1 MSQAKQGDVVH
12 VHYTGK
18 LSDESVF
25 DSSEGRDP
33 LSFELG
39 AGQVVPGFEKAVS
52 SMAVGEKK
60 TVTIPSDDAYG
71 PRVEQLVFTAP
82 RENLPDGYDPEVGQM
97 MRLEAKDGRQM
108 DVMVTHADEEA
119 VRMDGNHPLAGHD
132 LIFDIELVEIGQTP
146 SE

>member
-1 MSQAKQGDVVH
+1 MSQAKSGDFVH

-18 LSDESVF
+18 LDDQSVF
-25 DSSEGRDP
+25 DSSEERDP

-39 AGQVVPGFEKAVS
+39 KGQVVPGFEKAVS
-52 SMAVGEKK
+52 GMEVGEKK
-60 TVTIPSDDAYG
+60 TVTIPSGEAYG

-82 RENLPDGYDPEVGQM
+82 RDNLPEGYDPKVGEM

-108 DVMVTHADEEA
+108 DVMITHADEES

-132 LIFDIELVEIGQTP
+132 LIFDIELVKIG
-146 SE
+146 

>member
-1 MSQAKQGDVVH
+1 MAQAKSGDVVH

-18 LSDESVF
+18 LADGSVF

-39 AGQVVPGFEKAVS
+39 KGQVVPGFEKAVS
-52 SMAVGEKK
+52 GMGEGERK
-60 TVTIPSDDAYG
+60 TLTIPSGDAYG
-71 PRVEQLVFTAP
+71 PRVAQLVFTAP
-82 RENLPDGYDPEVGQM
+82 RNNLPPGYDPKVGEI

-108 DVMVTHADEEA
+108 DVMIIHADEES

-132 LIFDIELVEIGQTP
+132 LTFDIELVRIG
-146 SE
+146 